1 MFLVLILI
9 FKNSNSLVIFGSSRI
24 VSRIGPMILE
34 GLKNVTRTSSK
45 LLGGISMVLMTH
57 LVGFKIPVRK
67 CG

>member
-1 MFLVLILI
+1 M
-9 FKNSNSLVIFGSSRI
+9 FGSSRI
-24 VSRIGPMILE
+24 VSRMGPTILE

-57 LVGFKIPVRK
+57 LVGLKIPVLK

>member
-1 MFLVLILI
+1 M
-9 FKNSNSLVIFGSSRI
+9 IFGSSRI